1 MIEKSIGKRI
11 QQYRKAK
18 NLTQETLSE
27 MVGLSKNHLSTIERG
42 ISGVRLDVL
51 VDIINILGVSADD
64 IFCDVIDNGYKARA
78 TRLSDMIEKLTPEQQ
93 DKIFAVVEVMI
104 KNS

>member
-1 MIEKSIGKRI
+1 MIEASIGKRI
-11 QQYRKAK
+11 QEFRKAK
-18 NLTQETLSE
+18 KLTQEKLAEMIDLST
-27 MVGLSKNHLSTIERG
+27 NHLSAIERG
-42 ISGVRLDVL
+42 MYSIKLDTL
-51 VDIINILGVSADD
+51 VQIINILGVSADD

-78 TRLSDMIEKLTPEQQ
+78 TRLSEMMEKLSPEEQ